1 MSKSILLIVT
11 SHDRISGDK
20 DKPTGVWLSEAAEPY
35 IAFQSAGFKVD
46 IASPKGGSVPVDP
59 NSVENGS
66 NDEKFTEVTKLLQKT
81 ERVKDVVYEGYD
93 AIFLAGGHG
102 AMYDFPGDPDIQN
115 IMAYF
120 KDQGRI
126 VSAVCHGP
134 AAFADAKTK
143 DGKYLVDGIKLTAFT
158 NAEEDATKLSEDM
171 PFMLQTKLEENGAGF
186 VAGAA
191 GEENVVSSGSFVTGQ
206 NPASAEAVAKAVIK
220 RLQ

>member
-81 ERVKDVVYEGYD
+81 ERIKDVVYEGYD

>member
-1 MSKSILLIVT
+1 MSKSVLLIVT

-206 NPASAEAVAKAVIK
+206 NPVSAEAVAKAVIK

>member
-59 NSVENGS
+59 NSAENGS

>member
-1 MSKSILLIVT
+1 MSKSVLLIVT

-81 ERVKDVVYEGYD
+81 ERIKDVVYEGYD

>member
-1 MSKSILLIVT
+1 MSKSVLLIVT

-59 NSVENGS
+59 NSAENGS

-206 NPASAEAVAKAVIK
+206 NPVSAEAVAKAVIK

>member
-1 MSKSILLIVT
+1 MSKSVLLIVT

-46 IASPKGGSVPVDP
+46 SASPKGGSVPVDP
-59 NSVENGS
+59 NSVENGN

-158 NAEEDATKLSEDM
+158 NAEEDATRLSEDM

>member
-1 MSKSILLIVT
+1 MSKSVLLIVT

-191 GEENVVSSGSFVTGQ
+191 GEENVVSNGSFVTGQ

>member
-1 MSKSILLIVT
+1 MSKSVLLIVT

-59 NSVENGS
+59 NSAENGS

-191 GEENVVSSGSFVTGQ
+191 G
-206 NPASAEAVAKAVIK
+206 
-220 RLQ
+220 